1 MVCRGDMSKPRPR
14 RVPGTPRRRPATS
27 SSRRRARCSARRRP
41 TAEGR
46 RDCGASPRN
55 LLGTFL
61 QAAAQREAAKSRD
74 AALARAGEEAAA
86 ATAAAAASAAQQ
98 EQLYSEAAKLQ
109 AEVARL
115 RREGCGG
122 RAAMSPRASF

>member
-1 MVCRGDMSKPRPR
+1 M
-14 RVPGTPRRRPATS
+14 
-27 SSRRRARCSARRRP
+27 
-41 TAEGR
+41 
-46 RDCGASPRN
+46 
-55 LLGTFL
+55 